1 MANESI
7 EVLEVFDKLETS
19 CSKTYNNL
27 VNEYL
32 EIRAGRANP
41 HVLDKVLVDYYNTPT
56 PINQIGNVTVSEAR
70 VLVVSV
76 WDMSVLKNVEKAI
89 INANIGLVPNN
100 DGKVIRLV
108 FPELTEERRK
118 ELVKQIKKLAEETK
132 VVVRCHRRDALE
144 ELKKFKKDSV
154 ITEDDYTSYEKDV
167 DKEINSQI
175 EKIDNLSQNK
185 EKEVM
190 SV

>member
-1 MANESI
+1 MEDESM
-7 EVLEVFDKLETS
+7 EVLEVFDKLETA

-27 VNEYL
+27 VNAYL

-41 HVLDKVLVDYYNTPT
+41 HILDKILVDYYGTPT

-70 VLVVSV
+70 ILVISV
-76 WDMSVLKNVEKAI
+76 WDMSALKNVEKAI
-89 INANIGLVPNN
+89 INANIGLTPNN
-100 DGKVIRLV
+100 DGKVIRLI

-132 VVVRCHRRDALE
+132 VVIRCHRRDALE

-167 DKEINSQI
+167 DKEINTQI
-175 EKIDNLSQNK
+175 ENVDKLSQEK

>member
-70 VLVVSV
+70 VLVISV
-76 WDMSVLKNVEKAI
+76 WDTSVLKNVEKAI

-175 EKIDNLSQNK
+175 EKIDKLSQNK